1 MCSKTS
7 PADPQ
12 DQAPPDL
19 AARLGSAIDEL
30 AAVVGSNDSGG
41 PQVAERLA
49 GAWAMITRADP
60 EVASR
65 TAGY

>member
-1 MCSKTS
+1 MCSNTA

-12 DQAPPDL
+12 DQAPADI
-19 AARLGSAIDEL
+19 AAELGSAIDEL
-30 AAVVGSNDSGG
+30 AAVVGRDEPGC

-49 GAWAMITRADP
+49 LAWAMITGADP

-65 TAGY
+65 TARY